1 MESSLTGLAFTL
13 PAKRVSAW
21 IAETD
26 PKYAR
31 EWLASLP
38 LADSAATAREIY
50 QALYTLNRQDL
61 DSTRRFELM
70 ELYTSPVAT
79 VTSSLENYFTHTA
92 FPLSQ
97 KKRQLA
103 EFILQLHMEMAYGY
117 KGCLQDLEHLRL
129 RWGKKPQRAISHARA
144 LHYLGEVLFHCYRVY
159 IPFLPNTW
167 REIHA
172 IYLHA
177 VEQHLATEIVE
188 VSAPGDEKTTLVDEY
203 IRILLLGLCN
213 PYQLPQ
219 DECRQAQLFLRHWGA
234 KAVLRENLDV
244 SYQSGHFLVDL
255 TADSPPAP
263 FPTKMQFQPGQTL
276 RMLDT
281 SDLLRTIRLFIQRL
295 QQGDSAR
302 ALSLGVDTLDT
313 VCLEMLQ
320 RMLRAWGQAPR
331 RQFSRVQRS
340 GPVFVCAGI
349 GALHFFSS
357 GQKPFSPPVLE
368 SRTENPIDNY
378 ILPPKIEDEI
388 EHDYGEDEDF
398 IVLDKPVSQTGPKLE
413 SDRMEEAIA
422 ITSNLYRVDRWQIK
436 DAAPKGLQLV
446 RQGGGRAYVR
456 VGDTVGVQQID
467 EVGHWNV
474 GVVRWMKTPD
484 IDCVEMGI
492 ELLASG
498 VRPVAVAHARGTNED
513 QYQPAL
519 LLPAIET
526 LRRPATLLLP
536 RGIYSTG
543 NTLLLVEEEKDS
555 RKVRLLQRLEYTNV
569 FELMVFADILSEN

>member
-1 MESSLTGLAFTL
+1 MTGLAFTL

-21 IAETD
+21 IVETD

-70 ELYTSPVAT
+70 ELYTAPVAT
-79 VTSSLENYFTHTA
+79 VTASLENYFTHAA
-92 FPLSQ
+92 FPLSP

-103 EFILQLHMEMAYGY
+103 EFILQLHTEMAYGY

-129 RWGKKPQRAISHARA
+129 RWGKKPQRAISLLRA
-144 LHYLGEVLFHCYRVY
+144 MHYLGEVLFHCYRVY
-159 IPFLPNTW
+159 MPFLPNTW

-172 IYLHA
+172 IYRHA
-177 VEQHLATEIVE
+177 VEQQLATEVVD
-188 VSAPGDEKTTLVDEY
+188 VSAPRDGKTTLVDEY

-219 DECRQAQLFLRHWGA
+219 NECRQAQLFLRHWGT
-234 KAVLRENLDV
+234 KAILREDLDV
-244 SYQSGHFLVDL
+244 PHQPGHFLVDL
-255 TADSPPAP
+255 TTDSPPVP
-263 FPTKMQFQPGQTL
+263 FPTKVQFQPGPSL
-276 RMLDT
+276 RLLDA
-281 SDLLRTIRLFIQRL
+281 SDLLQTIRFFIQRL
-295 QQGDSAR
+295 QQGDSTR
-302 ALSLGVDTLDT
+302 ALSLGVDTLDM

-320 RMLRAWGQAPR
+320 RMLRSWGQVPR
-331 RQFSRVQRS
+331 RQFSRIQRS
-340 GPVFVCAGI
+340 GPVFVCTGI

-357 GQKPFSPPVLE
+357 GQKPFTPPVME
-368 SRTENPIDNY
+368 SITENTDDKF

-388 EHDYGEDEDF
+388 ELEFDADEDF
-398 IVLDKPVSQTGPKLE
+398 IVLDKPVAQPGPTPE
-413 SDRMEEAIA
+413 SDRMEEAA
-422 ITSNLYRVDRWQIK
+422 SITSNLYRVERWQIK
-436 DAAPKGLQLV
+436 DAAPKGLQLI

-456 VGDTVGVQQID
+456 VGDVAGVQQID
-467 EVGHWNV
+467 EIGRWNA
-474 GVVRWMKTPD
+474 GVVRWMKTPE

-498 VRPVAVAHARGTNED
+498 VRPVAVAHARNTSGD

-519 LLPAIET
+519 LLPAIEA
-526 LRRPATLLLP
+526 LRRPASLLLP

-543 NTLLLVEEEKDS
+543 SNLLLVEEEKNS

-569 FELMVFADILSEN
+569 FELMVFADILSEV